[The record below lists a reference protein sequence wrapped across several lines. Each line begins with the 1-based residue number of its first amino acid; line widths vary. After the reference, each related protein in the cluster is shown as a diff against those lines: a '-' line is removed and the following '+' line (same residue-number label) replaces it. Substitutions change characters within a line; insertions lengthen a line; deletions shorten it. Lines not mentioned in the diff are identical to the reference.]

1 VDEIG
6 LFPLGIV
13 LLPTEQI
20 PLHIFEERYKELIGE
35 CLERDEEFGLVLA
48 DDDGIRDVGTRA
60 AVIEVIERLDDG
72 RLNIVVEGR
81 ERFRL
86 RELTQG
92 RAFHTGDVEAVEDQ
106 QDPADPADAE
116 EALRLFATLVE
127 LTGAEVETPEPD
139 HPVLSFA
146 IAARFELAPDV
157 KQQLLQATSERERMK
172 QVCEILARAAETVER
187 QREIAA
193 RAQGNGRAHPPGDR

>member
-1 VDEIG
+1 MDEIG

-20 PLHIFEERYKELIGE
+20 PLHIFEDRYQELIGE
-35 CLERDEEFGLVLA
+35 CLEQGGEFGLVLA

-60 AVIEVIERLDDG
+60 AVIEVSERFDDG

-86 RELTQG
+86 RALTEG
-92 RAFHTGDVEAVEDQ
+92 RSFHTGDVEAVEDQ
-106 QDPADPADAE
+106 HDPADPADIE
-116 EALRLFATLVE
+116 EALRLFAKLLE
-127 LTGAEVETPEPD
+127 LTGTEVETPEPD
-139 HPVLSFA
+139 HAQLSFA
-146 IAARFELAPDV
+146 IASRFELAAEV

-172 QVCEILARAAETVER
+172 RVCEILSAAAVTVER

-193 RAQGNGRAHPPGDR
+193 RAQRNGRAQPPGD

>member
-20 PLHIFEERYKELIGE
+20 PLHIFEDRYRELIGE
-35 CLERDEEFGLVLA
+35 CLELDEEFGLVLA

-60 AVIEVIERLDDG
+60 AVIEVTERFDDG

-86 RELTQG
+86 RRVADD
-92 RAFHTGDVEAVEDQ
+92 RAFHTGEIEALEDQ
-106 QDPADPADAE
+106 HDPA
-116 EALRLFATLVE
+116 EAGDIDESMRLFARLLE
-127 LTGAEVETPEPD
+127 LTGTEVETPAVD
-139 HPVLSFA
+139 HPLLSFA
-146 IAARFELAPDV
+146 IAARFELAAEL
-157 KQQLLQATSERERMK
+157 KQELLQTTSERERMRR
-172 QVCEILARAAETVER
+172 VREILAGAAETVER

-193 RAQGNGRAHPPGDR
+193 RAQRNGRAHPPDG

>member
-1 VDEIG
+1 MDEIG

-20 PLHIFEERYKELIGE
+20 PLHIFEERYKELIAE

-48 DDDGIRDVGTRA
+48 DDDGLRPVGTRA
-60 AVIEVIERLDDG
+60 AVIEVTEEFEDG

-86 RELTQG
+86 REVTEG
-92 RAFHTGDVEAVEDQ
+92 RAFHTGDVEMVEDQ
-106 QDPADPADAE
+106 DDPAEREDVE
-116 EALRLFATLVE
+116 EALRLFQRLLE
-127 LTGAEVETPEPD
+127 LTGTDLEIPEPD
-139 HPVLSFA
+139 QPLLSFV
-146 IAARFELAPDV
+146 IAARFELAPDL
-157 KQQLLQATSERERMK
+157 KQQLLQTTSERRRMK
-172 QVCEILARAAETVER
+172 RICEILAKAAKTVER

-193 RAQGNGRAHPPGDR
+193 LAQRNGRAQPHDE